1 MKREFISESQGGND
15 SVAKVPY
22 FLYEVAE
29 YKAEVERKKKSRWM
43 VAFFVALTLLCAVV
57 LGELLYVHNSTHTDS
72 NEVLTYESASE
83 RYNE

>member
-43 VAFFVALTLLCAVV
+43 VAFFVTLTLLCAVV